1 MEFFLASLGVVA
13 VLLGF
18 YFRWARRTAA
28 EIAEGADIE
37 WNQLQASDPELLE
50 GLDRARFDAIYRR
63 VHFPRFPGYALAC
76 FASFVVSL
84 PASFALLVGGL
95 FAADAVGMTPDAVE
109 IADKYL
115 IEDGRMKLLRAAPS
129 EAALY
134 YVRDLGGFYYFFGV
148 LFIWLLIVAFF
159 MHRYHAR
166 RPGYIRDEILRA
178 R

>member
-1 MEFFLASLGVVA
+1 MEFFLAGLGVVA
-13 VLLGF
+13 VLIGL
-18 YFRWARRTAA
+18 YFWWARRLDA
-28 EIAEGADIE
+28 EIAEGAEIE
-37 WNQLQASDPELLE
+37 WNRLQASDPALLE
-50 GLDRARFDAIYRR
+50 GIDRARFNAIYRR
-63 VHFPRFPGYALAC
+63 VNFPRFPGYALAC

-95 FAADAVGMTPDAVE
+95 VAAEALGMTPDAAE

-115 IEDGRMKLLRAAPS
+115 VEDGRMKLLRAAPS

-148 LFIWLLIVAFF
+148 IFIWLLIVAFF

-166 RPGYIRDEILRA
+166 RPGYLRDEILRT

>member
-1 MEFFLASLGVVA
+1 MGFFLASLAVVA
-13 VLLGF
+13 VLIGL
-18 YFRWARRTAA
+18 YLWWARRTAA
-28 EIAEGADIE
+28 EIAEGAEIE
-37 WNQLQASDPELLE
+37 WSRLQASDPELLE
-50 GLDRARFDAIYRR
+50 GLDRARFNAVYRR

-76 FASFVVSL
+76 FASFMVSL
-84 PASFALLVGGL
+84 PISFALLVGGL
-95 FAADAVGMTPDAVE
+95 FAAEALGMTPDAVE

-115 IEDGRMKLLRAAPS
+115 VEDGRMRLLRAAPS

-166 RPGYIRDEILRA
+166 RPGYLRDEILRA